1 MLKGMAV
8 AAAAF
13 FLLYFSLQPSL
24 GNHALWMAFIVY
36 LILRGAY
43 KAIRYTSGC
52 TARQKP
58 EFFAPLSWIKG
69 NSVSGKQLL
78 IYPFHSSLR
87 QSKNQRF
94 KPNNQRRGSS
104 GSRR

>member
-36 LILRGAY
+36 LILRGAVQGY
-43 KAIRYTSGC
+43 SVYQRLYRTAKA
-52 TARQKP
+52 
-58 EFFAPLSWIKG
+58 
-69 NSVSGKQLL
+69 
-78 IYPFHSSLR
+78 
-87 QSKNQRF
+87 
-94 KPNNQRRGSS
+94 
-104 GSRR
+104 